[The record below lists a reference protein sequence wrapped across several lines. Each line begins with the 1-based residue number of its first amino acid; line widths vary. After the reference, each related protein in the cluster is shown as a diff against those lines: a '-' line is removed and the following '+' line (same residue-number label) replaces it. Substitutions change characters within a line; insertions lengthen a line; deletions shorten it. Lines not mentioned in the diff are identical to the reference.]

1 VIHVRLYSD
10 ATQLNAMGSKKSW
23 GVYMYIGNFPQELR
37 LSRNK
42 KGGAVL
48 LGHIPEVRRV
58 VFSHVD
64 DSNGARRSLENRQT
78 RTRLSL
84 ITVLGFTTQPY

>member
-1 VIHVRLYSD
+1 
-10 ATQLNAMGSKKSW
+10 MGSKKSW

-48 LGHIPEVRRV
+48 LGHVPEVHTA
-58 VFSHVD
+58 VFSHVGD
-64 DSNGARRSLENRQT
+64 LIGAHRSLEDRQT
-78 RTRLSL
+78 RMQLSL
-84 ITVLGFTTQPY
+84 ITAPGFTTRLY